1 MVSLSQ
7 QKWLPIQP
15 VQLIKQK
22 MVGYPSPVAATLQ
35 LAAPIIRTKHHRA
48 RLVYAKENLYRSLS
62 SHHTMPIPLPVPFF
76 GLAVLRR
83 TAWPGS
89 LRPVAHDSNVEL
101 HRKKW
106 KIIQAWESPQ
116 IELSVGWPG
125 DGAVDA
131 KQEAARPMI
140 WSQGAPTSFT
150 NTRVASRAASSSC

>member
-62 SHHTMPIPLPVPFF
+62 PHHVHPALPVSFF
-76 GLAVLRR
+76 GLAVLHRAR
-83 TAWPGS
+83 LGS

-106 KIIQAWESPQ
+106 KIIQASESPQ

-140 WSQGAPTSFT
+140 
-150 NTRVASRAASSSC
+150 